1 VVRIIHQVAPDVR
14 NINRIDLKHAAQCE
28 PSVYQAYF
36 HCPVNFQAERNTMYG
51 DNQLLD
57 GVLPGSLP
65 QAHTSAE
72 ATIRR
77 HLLGDGLSPP
87 LAMQAAMLLRQRI
100 ALLSE
105 GLEGLAK
112 HLHLHPRALQRELSK
127 AGTSYSALV
136 AHIRHDQASAM
147 LRDTVLDIDSI
158 ALKLGFSERRS
169 FTLAFRQWQGC
180 TPSDYRRSIRTQATT
195 GHISTTGIFH

>member
-1 VVRIIHQVAPDVR
+1 
-14 NINRIDLKHAAQCE
+14 
-28 PSVYQAYF
+28 
-36 HCPVNFQAERNTMYG
+36 
-51 DNQLLD
+51 
-57 GVLPGSLP
+57 
-65 QAHTSAE
+65 
-72 ATIRR
+72 

-87 LAMQAAMLLRQRI
+87 LAMQAEMLLRQRI

-112 HLHLHPRALQRELSK
+112 YLHLHPRALQRELSK

-180 TPSDYRRSIRTQATT
+180 TPSDYRRSIRAQADQLRLK
-195 GHISTTGIFH
+195 